1 MKFLS
6 ILALLSLSVGAFAN
20 TKIATCTTIGD
31 ALDSV
36 ELIAGKDGKI
46 AKVKINSM
54 DPNNSKTYNVSKEL
68 STMSSKTGLSIV
80 AAKNLNAVYGGAIFD
95 AIKLDLSLK
104 LDGGV
109 LAADK
114 AVYFLNCQK

>member
-6 ILALLSLSVGAFAN
+6 VLALLSLSVSAFASN
-20 TKIATCTTIGD
+20 KIATCTTIGD

-46 AKVKINSM
+46 AKIKVNSM
-54 DPNNSKTYNVSKEL
+54 DPDNSKTYNVSKEL
-68 STMSSKTGLSIV
+68 SSASSKNGMSII
-80 AAKNLNAVYGGAIFD
+80 AAKDLSAVYGGAIFD
-95 AIKLDLSLK
+95 AIKLDLSAK

-109 LAADK
+109 LAADN